1 MSAEQLFRE
10 TFGAAPAV
18 VASAPG
24 RVNLIGEH
32 TDYNNGL
39 VLPFAIDAR
48 ATVAVSP
55 LPNGGYEIVSAQRP
69 GEIVRVDAADVRP
82 GGVSG
87 WAAYVVGSGWVLEAP
102 QGFRVALASDVPV
115 GAGLSSSAAVECAAA
130 LAFSHLTGTEL
141 PPAELARRAQRAE
154 NDFVGMP
161 CGLMDQMASAAGRP
175 GHVLFF
181 DIGADTVD
189 LIPFDPGA
197 QDLAVLL
204 IDTRAHHSLADGEY
218 AQRRAQCE
226 RAAAE
231 LGVTSLRDL
240 DGQDLNV
247 LLNRLSEDV
256 LRRRVRHV
264 LTENDRVRRVVN
276 ALRNADLAG
285 IGPDMV
291 ASHTSLRDDYEV
303 SCAELDLAVQAAM
316 DAGAIGARMT
326 GGGFGGSV
334 VSLIRR
340 EDASRIRA
348 AVEKAFAD
356 YGFTA
361 PVAREVSPAD
371 GARIDETPPA

>member
-55 LPNGGYEIVSAQRP
+55 APDGGYEIVSAQRP
-69 GEIVRVDAADVRP
+69 GQVVRVEAADVRP
-82 GGVSG
+82 GGVDG
-87 WAAYVVGSGWVLEAP
+87 WAAYVVGSGWVLDAP

-115 GAGLSSSAAVECAAA
+115 GAGLSSSAAVECAAE
-130 LAFSHLTGTEL
+130 LAFSHLAGIEL
-141 PPAELARRAQRAE
+141 PVPELARRAQRAE

-161 CGLMDQMASAAGRP
+161 CGLMDQMASAAGRR
-175 GHVLFF
+175 GQVLFF

-189 LIPFDPGA
+189 LIPFDPNA

-218 AQRRAQCE
+218 AKRRAECE

-231 LGVTSLRDL
+231 LGVASLRDL
-240 DGQDLNV
+240 DGQDLDT
-247 LLNRLSEDV
+247 LLPPAVRRRAAPPGPACAHRERSGAPGGGRTAESGSGRNRSGHGGLAHLPSRRLRSV
-256 LRRRVRHV
+256 LRR
-264 LTENDRVRRVVN
+264 
-276 ALRNADLAG
+276 
-285 IGPDMV
+285 IG
-291 ASHTSLRDDYEV
+291 
-303 SCAELDLAVQAAM
+303 C
-316 DAGAIGARMT
+316 GGGCGAR
-326 GGGFGGSV
+326 GRCDRGPG
-334 VSLIRR
+334 
-340 EDASRIRA
+340 
-348 AVEKAFAD
+348 
-356 YGFTA
+356 
-361 PVAREVSPAD
+361 
-371 GARIDETPPA
+371 

>member
-1 MSAEQLFRE
+1 MSAEQLFRD

-18 VASAPG
+18 LASAPG

-55 LPNGGYEIVSAQRP
+55 GTDGGYQVVSEQRP
-69 GEIVRVDAADVRP
+69 GEVVRVDAVDVRP
-82 GGVSG
+82 GGVDG
-87 WAAYVVGSGWVLEAP
+87 WAAYVVGSGWVLDAP

-115 GAGLSSSAAVECAAA
+115 GAGLSSSAAVECAAT
-130 LAFSHLTGTEL
+130 LAISHLIGVEL

-154 NDFVGMP
+154 NDFVGIP
-161 CGLMDQMASAAGRP
+161 CGLMDQMASSAGRA
-175 GHVLFF
+175 GQVLFF
-181 DIGADTVD
+181 DVGADTVD

-197 QDLAVLL
+197 QDLTVLL

-218 AQRRAQCE
+218 ARRRAECE

-231 LGVTSLRDL
+231 LGVASLRDL
-240 DGQDLNV
+240 DGQDMNA
-247 LLNRLSEDV
+247 LLPRLSDDV

-264 LTENDRVRRVVN
+264 LTENDRVRRVVA
-276 ALRNADLAG
+276 ALRKADLAG
-285 IGPDMV
+285 IGPDML
-291 ASHTSLRDDYEV
+291 ASHISLRDDYQV

-316 DAGAIGARMT
+316 DAGAVGARMT

-334 VSLIRR
+334 VGLVRR
-340 EDASRIRA
+340 EDAGRIRV
-348 AVEKAFAD
+348 AVENTFAEH
-356 YGFTA
+356 GFTA
-361 PVAREVSPAD
+361 PVAREVSPAY
-371 GARIDETPPA
+371 GARIDASLPA

>member
-55 LPNGGYEIVSAQRP
+55 GPDGGYEVVSAQRP

-87 WAAYVVGSGWVLEAP
+87 WAAYVVGSGWVLDTGE
-102 QGFRVALASDVPV
+102 GFRVALASDVPV

-130 LAFSHLTGTEL
+130 LAFSHLAGIEL
-141 PPAELARRAQRAE
+141 PVPELARRAQRAE
-154 NDFVGMP
+154 NDFVGIP
-161 CGLMDQMASAAGRP
+161 CGLMDQMASAAGRQ
-175 GHVLFF
+175 GQVLFF

-189 LIPFDPGA
+189 LIPFDPSA
-197 QDLAVLL
+197 QDLTVLL

-218 AQRRAQCE
+218 AKRRAECE

-231 LGVTSLRDL
+231 LGVASLRDL
-240 DGQDLNV
+240 DGQDLGT
-247 LLNRLSEDV
+247 LLPRLSDDV

-264 LTENDRVRRVVN
+264 LTENDRVRRVVA
-276 ALRNADLAG
+276 ALRKVDLAG

-291 ASHTSLRDDYEV
+291 ASHLSLRDDYEV
-303 SCAELDLAVQAAM
+303 SCAELDVAVDAAM

-334 VSLIRR
+334 VSLIRTD
-340 EDASRIRA
+340 DASRIRA

-356 YGFTA
+356 HGFTA
-361 PVAREVSPAD
+361 PVLREVSPAD
-371 GARIDETPPA
+371 GARIDAGAPA